1 MKTISAIVLTLLV
14 LSIPVHAGDDDFKSV
29 VKMIEQFY
37 RVKHQGIPFLAKAG
51 MKVGT
56 TAAKIK
62 GGEAKRIAEAG
73 SVKLAVFE
81 DQAFNGDFTKFRASL
96 NGALNDT
103 WIPLIQTLSG
113 KGGEQNYIYLRN
125 ARDKY
130 NVLVINI
137 SERDATVVQ
146 VTVSGKNLALLL
158 KDPGGTGKSITEE
171 ATINDQE

>member
-1 MKTISAIVLTLLV
+1 MKTISAIVLALLV
-14 LSIPVHAGDDDFKSV
+14 FSLPVHAGDDDFNSV
-29 VKMIEQFY
+29 VKMIEHFY

-103 WIPLIQTLSG
+103 WMPLIQTLSA
-113 KGGEQNYIYLRN
+113 KSADQNYIYLRT
-125 ARDKY
+125 AGEKY
-130 NVLVINI
+130 HVLVITI
-137 SERDATVVQ
+137 GERDATVVQ
-146 VTVSGKNLALLL
+146 VTVSSKNLALLL
-158 KDPGGTGKSITEE
+158 KDPEGTGKSITEE

>member
-1 MKTISAIVLTLLV
+1 MKTISAIVLALLV
-14 LSIPVHAGDDDFKSV
+14 LSIPVHASDDDFKSV

-51 MKVGT
+51 MKVAT

-73 SVKLAVFE
+73 SIKLAVFE

-103 WIPLIQTLSG
+103 WMPLIQTLSA
-113 KGGEQNYIYLRN
+113 KSAEQNYIYLKD
-125 ARDKY
+125 AGEKC

-137 SERDATVVQ
+137 AERDATVVQ
-146 VTVSGKNLALLL
+146 VTVSPTNLALLL
-158 KDPGGTGKSITEE
+158 KDPEGTGKSITEE